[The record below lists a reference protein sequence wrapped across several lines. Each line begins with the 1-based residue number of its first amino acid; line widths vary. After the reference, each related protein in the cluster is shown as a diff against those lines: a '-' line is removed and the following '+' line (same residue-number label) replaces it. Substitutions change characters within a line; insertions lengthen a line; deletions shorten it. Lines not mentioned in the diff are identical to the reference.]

1 MPMVGLTNI
10 WCRGY
15 KKYLPAG
22 CGSGVPFG
30 ATSTVKKRGE
40 IMKINFNK
48 LLLQNRFKLS

>member
-30 ATSTVKKRGE
+30 ATSTVKKKGE
-40 IMKINFNK
+40 IMKIDFNK
-48 LLLQNRFKLS
+48 FLLQNRFKLS